1 MSNNPTINELQN
13 ATNLSEND
21 YLVIEQDCTKKI
33 TLGDLVN
40 EVSKISGIAGLE
52 ERVNEANSKANELS
66 SKVAEVFQSVSNNK
80 TLIASA
86 VADLNLDLAS
96 DVSLKEIINKIH
108 EKVIISDDLII
119 ENDKYYYIEDNR
131 LVVTGYGEVNVNLS
145 DNTLTLSIDSVIP
158 ENHTVIVSDGITRK
172 EFEFTNITD
181 SLNVNCEI
189 PESMTDKTLYIT
201 IKVRNTTI
209 GTVFNKGL

>member
-181 SLNVNCEI
+181 SLNANCEI

>member
-40 EVSKISGIAGLE
+40 EVSKISGITGLE

-172 EFEFTNITD
+172 EFEFDNITD
-181 SLNVNCEI
+181 SLNANCEI
-189 PESMTDKTLYIT
+189 PEVMTDKTLYIT

>member
-21 YLVIEQDCTKKI
+21 YLVIEQDYTKKI

-52 ERVNEANSKANELS
+52 ERINEANSKANELT

-86 VADLNLDLAS
+86 VADLDLDLAS
-96 DVSLKEIINKIH
+96 DVSLQEIINKIH

-131 LVVTGYGEVNVNLS
+131 LVATGYGEVNVNLS
-145 DNTLTLSIDSVIP
+145 DNILNLSINSVIP

-172 EFEFTNITD
+172 EFEFDNITD
-181 SLNVNCEI
+181 SLNANCEI
-189 PESMTDKTLYIT
+189 PEVMTNKTLYIT

>member
-145 DNTLTLSIDSVIP
+145 DNILNLSIDSVIP

-172 EFEFTNITD
+172 EFEFDNITD
-181 SLNVNCEI
+181 SLNANCEI
-189 PESMTDKTLYIT
+189 PEVMTDKTLYIT

>member
-1 MSNNPTINELQN
+1 MSNNPTNNELQN

-172 EFEFTNITD
+172 EFEFDNITD
-181 SLNVNCEI
+181 SLNANCEI
-189 PESMTDKTLYIT
+189 PEVMTDKTLYIT